1 MAVYKIYMA
10 TNNHMKKVM
19 FQGDSITDA
28 DRNRSDNH
36 FMAGYTQFVKDAL
49 DGQFEFLNY
58 GISGDTSRNILAR
71 HKKEVEIVK
80 PDFLVTLIGIN
91 DVWRNAH
98 NVVEEATTS
107 EEFINNVI
115 EIIKQ
120 TKAIVPHVKIIFLEP
135 FLLPGSSEVYERGYD
150 LYKKNMA
157 LLQANVPQ
165 MVDKYI
171 SLQDFFLTHTTEDM
185 VYLRDGVHPSE
196 NGQKVLAENVI
207 NALKELNK

>member
-28 DRNRSDNH
+28 NRNRSDNH
-36 FMAGYTQFVKDAL
+36 F
-49 DGQFEFLNY
+49 
-58 GISGDTSRNILAR
+58 
-71 HKKEVEIVK
+71 
-80 PDFLVTLIGIN
+80 
-91 DVWRNAH
+91 
-98 NVVEEATTS
+98 
-107 EEFINNVI
+107 
-115 EIIKQ
+115 
-120 TKAIVPHVKIIFLEP
+120 
-135 FLLPGSSEVYERGYD
+135 
-150 LYKKNMA
+150 MA

>member
-1 MAVYKIYMA
+1 MA

-36 FMAGYTQFVKDAL
+36 FMAGYTQFVKYAL